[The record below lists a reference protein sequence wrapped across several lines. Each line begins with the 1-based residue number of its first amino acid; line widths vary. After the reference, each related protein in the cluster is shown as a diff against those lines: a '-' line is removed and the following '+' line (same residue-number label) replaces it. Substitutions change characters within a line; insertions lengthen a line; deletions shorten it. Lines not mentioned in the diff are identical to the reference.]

1 MHVLLTGGSGFIA
14 AHILDFLLSR
24 GHTVVTTV
32 RSQQKIDAIKAAHPN
47 AHPSQLEFYIVEDI
61 AKDNAFDECIKAVG
75 PGLDAVLH
83 TASPFHFNVTD
94 TKKDLLDPA
103 IKGTTSILYAIKK
116 YGPSVKWVVVTSS
129 FAAIVNP
136 FKGNWPEHTYSEA
149 DWNPITLEDAAQNP
163 SNGYRASKTFAEKA
177 AWDFIERE
185 RPNFTMTT
193 INPPLV
199 LGPIVHYL
207 NSLDALNTSNQRIRN
222 LLQGRCKDEL
232 PDTGTFLWVDVR
244 DLARAHVQAIEVPDA
259 AHKRFFVTAGY
270 FSNREIAEII
280 RKNFPEYE
288 KELPGKDVKGGG
300 YPEGGVYKF
309 DNSRTVDI
317 LRLSFRGLEESI
329 VDTVK
334 SLKEVGA

>member
-207 NSLDALNTSNQRIRN
+207 NSLDALKPSNQRIRN
-222 LLQGRCKDEL
+222 LLQGRCKRRAPRHGNL
-232 PDTGTFLWVDVR
+232 PLGR
-244 DLARAHVQAIEVPDA
+244 RARSGARPCPSHRGARRG

-270 FSNREIAEII
+270 FSNREIADEII

-288 KELPGKDVKGGG
+288 KGAAGEGCEGGWLPGRAV
-300 YPEGGVYKF
+300 F
-309 DNSRTVDI
+309 TSLI
-317 LRLSFRGLEESI
+317 IRGRWISC
-329 VDTVK
+329 
-334 SLKEVGA
+334 A